1 MVEAAGIE
9 PASREQEPK
18 EPTCLVGVLNLGL
31 EDTRRQVSSRPSLK
45 RFALPYRRPERL
57 SHLHYTRLDL
67 KREESPTNVAA
78 LGGQCVVCFCV
89 CV

>member
-9 PASREQEPK
+9 PASREQKPK
-18 EPTCLVGVLNLGL
+18 EPTCLVGVLDLGI
-31 EDTRRQVSSRPSLK
+31 EDTRRQVSSHPSLQS
-45 RFALPYRRPERL
+45 FAFLHRYRERL

-67 KREESPTNVAA
+67 KREESPADVAA
-78 LGGQCVVCFCV
+78 LSGQCVVCFCV